1 MLYKYSVEN
10 FMSIKLEESISLKA
24 SPLKKYNEYVKDNGL
39 LPVISIYGPNGGG
52 KSALISSVSYLIRF
66 IGAGNIPSLLE
77 SINILKNKTLQN
89 EPTKWHIE
97 FLNDEGELLIYD
109 LWVNNTISYESYEIK
124 NKKGKST
131 LIFSYENTG
140 SEQKF
145 KFCEEIKKLKI
156 NTNNYSPKNTMLN
169 FLASIFDIDD
179 IVKLTKEL
187 RKIRIA
193 DLSIN
198 LGGTVLQPFG
208 IRMSVN
214 YDYDFIAKE
223 KSKILK
229 IFKELDV
236 RIDDLEIVEDVMHKK
251 IYSIKHTLFDEEI
264 RIPFELESSGTK
276 KLLQIICDILKALS
290 MNAILFVDELDAN
303 LHTKLLRYIVTI
315 FNKNSSQAQ
324 LIYTSHD
331 MGTLDK
337 DLFRKDQIYFAALNE
352 ASFTNI
358 ICLNYFGDSIRGG
371 VSFSK
376 KYMDGKI
383 GYDPYIQYGMDWLN
397 GK

>member
-145 KFCEEIKKLKI
+145 KFCEEIKK
-156 NTNNYSPKNTMLN
+156 P
-169 FLASIFDIDD
+169 
-179 IVKLTKEL
+179 
-187 RKIRIA
+187 
-193 DLSIN
+193 N
-198 LGGTVLQPFG
+198 L
-208 IRMSVN
+208 
-214 YDYDFIAKE
+214 
-223 KSKILK
+223 
-229 IFKELDV
+229 
-236 RIDDLEIVEDVMHKK
+236 
-251 IYSIKHTLFDEEI
+251 
-264 RIPFELESSGTK
+264 
-276 KLLQIICDILKALS
+276 
-290 MNAILFVDELDAN
+290 
-303 LHTKLLRYIVTI
+303 
-315 FNKNSSQAQ
+315 
-324 LIYTSHD
+324 
-331 MGTLDK
+331 
-337 DLFRKDQIYFAALNE
+337 
-352 ASFTNI
+352 
-358 ICLNYFGDSIRGG
+358 
-371 VSFSK
+371 
-376 KYMDGKI
+376 
-383 GYDPYIQYGMDWLN
+383 
-397 GK
+397 